1 MNSDVP
7 RSQTLPEAV
16 VVQFSH
22 IDLDMP
28 DFLEDYPESVAIP
41 IITAKW
47 KKPSGNGVLTRTQL
61 PLNLS

>member
-22 IDLDMP
+22 IDP
-28 DFLEDYPESVAIP
+28 DIPNFLEDYSGSVDIP
-41 IITAKW
+41 HITDEW
-47 KKPSGNGVLTRTQL
+47 EKPSGNGVFTRTQF
-61 PLNLS
+61 PLN